1 MGVSVLTFLRVRDN
15 SAPVGLEAVIV
26 RPLPAPW
33 VMMPALGLWAVFTG
47 DGLYQSDMGHL
58 GVFPYSFSLMLGSSE
73 LTGT

>member
-1 MGVSVLTFLRVRDN
+1 MGFSVLMFLRVLDN
-15 SAPVGLEAVIV
+15 SAPVGLEAVFV

-47 DGLYQSDMGHL
+47 DGLCQSDMGHL
-58 GVFPYSFSLMLGSSE
+58 GVYPHSFSLMPGSSE